1 MSSRRRSREAGF
13 SYIEILV
20 GIVILAI
27 IAGGIAQGLA
37 QTSAAL
43 GTSKV
48 ETTANKLASA
58 ELDRAHRMSYD
69 DVGVVGGEPARDD
82 RRDAQPGRRLGHLQ
96 RSTPTWPTST
106 TPPSA
111 SPTPT

>member
-27 IAGGIAQGLA
+27 VAGGIAQGLA

-69 DVGVVGGEPARDD
+69 DVGLVGGSPPGLIAATRNVVVGH
-82 RRDAQPGRRLGHLQ
+82 GHLQ
-96 RSTPTWPTST
+96 DRRRRGLR
-106 TPPSA
+106 
-111 SPTPT
+111 